1 MEVFIFYVSVN
12 VDNILSS
19 VYFILQSLCVIF
31 YQKVTD
37 IYLEKLLVTMEIGEG
52 TEKCALTLG
61 GFIPEILH
69 VIYIHN
75 QLSECNAILLCD

>member
-1 MEVFIFYVSVN
+1 MEVFVFCVSVN

-19 VYFILQSLCVIF
+19 VSFILQSLCVIF
-31 YQKVTD
+31 YQRVRGT
-37 IYLEKLLVTMEIGEG
+37 YLEKLLVTMKMGEG

-61 GFIPEILH
+61 GFIPATLH

-75 QLSECNAILLCD
+75 QLLE

>member
-1 MEVFIFYVSVN
+1 MEVFVFCVSVN
-12 VDNILSS
+12 VDSILSS
-19 VYFILQSLCVIF
+19 VSFILQSLCVIF
-31 YQKVTD
+31 YQRVTV
-37 IYLEKLLVTMEIGEG
+37 IYLEKLLVTMEMGEG

-75 QLSECNAILLCD
+75 QLLE